1 MIAVALKGLARRKLR
16 AALTATAIVLGV
28 AMISGTY
35 ILTDTIK
42 SAFGTVFTEV
52 YKNTDVAITGK
63 SAIGGNEHNNGT
75 TPPAF
80 AESLLPAVQ
89 RLPGVA
95 EAEGGVSDTAK
106 LVGRDGK
113 VISVGGAPNLAFSVH
128 PQRQPALQPA
138 EARLGIVA
146 LGTR

>member
-80 AESLLPAVQ
+80 AESASA
-89 RLPGVA
+89 GGA
-95 EAEGGVSDTAK
+95 EASGGRGSG
-106 LVGRDGK
+106 GRRIGHRQAR
-113 VISVGGAPNLAFSVH
+113 GARRQGHIGRGRPKPGLLRASE
-128 PQRQPALQPA
+128 RQPALQPA

-146 LGTR
+146 LGTG